1 MKLFRFSPGGQAG
14 DEIELAQEL
23 AHHRAGV
30 LALAELLELPHHAR
44 ERIFGLRDRNLGVVL
59 TLPLETLMMFE
70 ELFPEEIGQTL
81 ARWPQHRGSLT
92 LTVGRQATLQS
103 HLRGAD
109 VHLITATM
117 N

>member
-1 MKLFRFSPGGQAG
+1 MKLFRFSPRGQAG
-14 DEIELAQEL
+14 DGIELAQEL

-44 ERIFGLRDRNLGVVL
+44 ERVFGLRNRDLGVVL

-70 ELFPEEIGQTL
+70 KFFPEEIGQTL
-81 ARWPQHRGSLT
+81 ARWPQHWGSLT

-103 HLRGAD
+103 HLRGAE
-109 VHLITATM
+109 VHIITATM